1 MNHITSINLL
11 DHLESPTITL
21 NNGMLCS
28 LGYYQSS
35 DLTSITTLEA
45 GASNHG
51 WASENIA
58 SSLSSSHHCL
68 GLTYE
73 GEWIAHGVFS
83 LAADEAELLIL
94 SVAKEWQGKGVAT
107 AFLSAIFPCLAHY
120 AREVFLEVRESN
132 SAAIR
137 LYDQLG
143 FNQLG
148 VRSNY
153 YPVISGQSSGKKENA
168 LIFGLN
174 IFVD

>member
-1 MNHITSINLL
+1 MNSVTTINLL
-11 DHLESPTITL
+11 HHLVVPTITL
-21 NNGMLCS
+21 NGGMLCS
-28 LGYYQSS
+28 LAYYQHH
-35 DLTSITTLEA
+35 DLESITVLEA

-51 WASENIA
+51 WTGKNIV
-58 SSLSSSHHCL
+58 SSLSSSHHCI
-68 GLTYE
+68 GLMHE
-73 GEWIAHGVFS
+73 GEWIAHTVFS

-94 SVAKEWQGKGVAT
+94 SVAKAWQGKGVAT

-120 AREVFLEVRESN
+120 AHEIFLEVRESN
-132 SAAIR
+132 RAAIA

-148 VRSNY
+148 VRPNY
-153 YPVISGQSSGKKENA
+153 YPVISEQPSGRKEDA

>member
-1 MNHITSINLL
+1 MNSVTAVHLL
-11 DHLESPTITL
+11 HHLAAPTITL
-21 NNGMLCS
+21 HDGTLCS
-28 LGYYQSS
+28 LVYYEHH
-35 DLTSITTLEA
+35 DLESITALEA

-51 WASENIA
+51 WTGENIL
-58 SSLSSSHHCL
+58 SSLDSSHHCI
-68 GLTYE
+68 GLMHE
-73 GEWIAHGVFS
+73 GEWIAHAVFS

-94 SVAKEWQGKGVAT
+94 SVAKAWQGKGVAT

-132 SAAIR
+132 RAAIT

-148 VRSNY
+148 VRPNY
-153 YPVISGQSSGKKENA
+153 YPVIAEQPSGRKEDA